1 MVINDN
7 EETVTCRLCGENHRR
22 LYGKHFQYKH
32 KGMTANKYRELFPD
46 APITIPEDMKNT
58 TKNSG
63 KHMKQEK
70 YKKMFS
76 DMFSGEKNPNHK
88 TKTTE
93 QERKERSPSC
103 IEFYDKNYPEL
114 NDSERIELLNK
125 HVKDK
130 VKERLLPSHKEYW
143 LNKGYTEEEAKN
155 KVSERQTT
163 FSREICIEKHGYE
176 KGIEIF
182 NERTK
187 KWNKSLIE
195 NGNLKSGYSLI
206 SQKLFDDIS
215 NNLKRDFKYATNN
228 GEFSLTKEDGGVWLY
243 DFVDVENKK
252 IIEYQGDIYHAN
264 PKIYEKDDKPHPY
277 KRDESAFDIWKQDEI
292 KKLVAI
298 KNGYDVLYIWDSDY
312 NGVSIEQKN
321 EVLKKCIEFL
331 ND

>member
-88 TKTTE
+88 TKTNE

-130 VKERLLPSHKEYW
+130 VKDRLLPSHKEYW
-143 LNKGYTEEEAKN
+143 LKYNNNEI
-155 KVSERQTT
+155 
-163 FSREICIEKHGYE
+163 SR
-176 KGIEIF
+176 
-182 NERTK
+182 
-187 KWNKSLIE
+187 
-195 NGNLKSGYSLI
+195 
-206 SQKLFDDIS
+206 
-215 NNLKRDFKYATNN
+215 
-228 GEFSLTKEDGGVWLY
+228 
-243 DFVDVENKK
+243 
-252 IIEYQGDIYHAN
+252 N
-264 PKIYEKDDKPHPY
+264 P
-277 KRDESAFDIWKQDEI
+277 F
-292 KKLVAI
+292 
-298 KNGYDVLYIWDSDY
+298 
-312 NGVSIEQKN
+312 
-321 EVLKKCIEFL
+321 
-331 ND
+331 